1 MTKVAK
7 SKEVTKTADCNG
19 WGGWRDKALKEEAQK
34 CFKPIS
40 FKIY

>member
-19 WGGWRDKALKEEAQK
+19 WGGADKALKEEAQK